1 MVNLFRFMTRASCAT
16 GKLLRFRGSS
26 VGAMDAKAWDA
37 RYADD
42 DLVWGTEP
50 NQFVRAQCESLAVG
64 IAVDLA
70 CGEGRNALWLARLGW
85 QVTGIDYSGVAI
97 ERARALTSRERPGV
111 ANRLTWRVDDVTALQ
126 LRAEGVELALLSYVH
141 LPPEQRSSLM
151 LRAALAVRPG
161 GHVIVVGH
169 DRRNLRE
176 GVSGPQDESLLYDP
190 VELRSLF
197 AGIPATRVDLA
208 ETVERHTA
216 DGVAL
221 DTLIR
226 VRRV

>member
-1 MVNLFRFMTRASCAT
+1 
-16 GKLLRFRGSS
+16 
-26 VGAMDAKAWDA
+26 MDADAWDA
-37 RYADD
+37 RYADS
-42 DLVWGTEP
+42 DLVWGNEP

-64 IAVDLA
+64 VAVDLA

-85 QVTGIDYSGVAI
+85 QVTGIDYSVVAI
-97 ERARALTSRERPGV
+97 ERAQVLAAQEDPKATG
-111 ANRLTWRVDDVTALQ
+111 RLTWRVDDVTECQ
-126 LRAEGVELALLSYVH
+126 LRVESVDLALVSYVH
-141 LPPEQRSSLM
+141 LSPGQRSTLM

-176 GVSGPQDESLLYDP
+176 GVSGPQDERLLYDP

-208 ETVERHTA
+208 KTVERHTA

-221 DTLIR
+221 DTLVR
-226 VRRV
+226 VRRI